1 MHTDFGS
8 AVVASSY
15 EMTVRKNGDV
25 VLTFELPPD
34 DGSGPTGLV
43 RSACRVV
50 RGSVPVL
57 KLDFER
63 GAMAFP
69 DVSDR
74 MLLLL
79 MAAPAV
85 VVKWVC
91 ADGLLRAAEVPM
103 ARCRACL

>member
-25 VLTFELPPD
+25 VLTFDLPPE

-43 RSACRVV
+43 RSVRHVV
-50 RGSVPVL
+50 SGSVRFL

-63 GAMAFP
+63 GTMTFP
-69 DVSDR
+69 DVTDR
-74 MLLLL
+74 MMRLL

-85 VVKWVC
+85 AVNWVC

-103 ARCRACL
+103 RT